1 MLTRILLLLG
11 LTVIDADAAWQ
22 RHVMTPKDT
31 SFDSPAPHP
40 LAYFVEFPM
49 LRDESGDFC
58 YLCSPEKRLAEAKK
72 EKIATEINLSAPWRD
87 LSLRPFLSL
96 QVRRLRR
103 LEVNPSQDRKRPV
116 PRNLSRSADASG
128 RPCSGIH
135 SSKCRPG

>member
-11 LTVIDADAAWQ
+11 LSVMVADAAWQ

-58 YLCSPEKRLAEAKK
+58 YLCSPGKRLAEEK

-87 LSLRPFLSL
+87 LRSTTFSIASSAKAASIG
-96 QVRRLRR
+96 
-103 LEVNPSQDRKRPV
+103 SQ
-116 PRNLSRSADASG
+116 S
-128 RPCSGIH
+128 
-135 SSKCRPG
+135 